1 MLIAG
6 VALSVGAVA
15 TLARRLDTAGFTDR
29 AMRTGL
35 AVDANRAE
43 ISLNRSEERLVVA
56 VLEGCPEGLRGL
68 RDALRKRRRS
78 TTNRS

>member
-1 MLIAG
+1 
-6 VALSVGAVA
+6 
-15 TLARRLDTAGFTDR
+15 
-29 AMRTGL
+29 MRTGL